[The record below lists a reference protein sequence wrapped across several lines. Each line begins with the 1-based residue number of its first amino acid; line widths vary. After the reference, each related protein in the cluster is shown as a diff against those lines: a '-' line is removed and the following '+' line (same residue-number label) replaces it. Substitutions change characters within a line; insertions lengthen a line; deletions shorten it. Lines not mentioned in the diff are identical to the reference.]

1 MSARRHVEPHPR
13 GGWFVKRPDEDDA
26 MAISFIFSTK
36 AEAESTARQ
45 LVYDSGGGE
54 VITRDQNGDE
64 ISEEVA

>member
-1 MSARRHVEPHPR
+1 
-13 GGWFVKRPDEDDA
+13 